1 MTEPDGSPKLPS
13 AKFFFFPLSVET
25 RDMRI
30 GGRREDWRQGWGG
43 YMREGFWL
51 HWPQREQR
59 KQERKERTQ
68 KKSSKLGERG
78 FSGRGD
84 GDREN
89 RKGGKGNN
97 LDLRPGRP
105 LHVDAKSDWNQILQK
120 RLRLMVKWLLVV
132 CLRRLKAKTSLL
144 WPCVLELNSVPI
156 H

>member
-13 AKFFFFPLSVET
+13 AKFFFSPLSRNKRHEN
-25 RDMRI
+25 
-30 GGRREDWRQGWGG
+30 RREERGLKAGV
-43 YMREGFWL
+43 RRIHERRL
-51 HWPQREQR
+51 LTSLTTEREQR

-97 LDLRPGRP
+97 LDLRLGRP
-105 LHVDAKSDWNQILQK
+105 LHVDAKSD
-120 RLRLMVKWLLVV
+120 
-132 CLRRLKAKTSLL
+132 
-144 WPCVLELNSVPI
+144 
-156 H
+156 